1 MTRIN
6 TKLKMIV
13 NRLSIINTI
22 IFAIC
27 FISCVILILYST
39 VLPHDLVSKLLHVA
53 FLLYCNIRNNT
64 NSNTLERLIINNNSH
79 GNNSKS
85 RIS

>member
-22 IFAIC
+22 IFAIR
-27 FISCVILILYST
+27 FISCVILVLCSP
-39 VLPHDLVSKLLHVA
+39 VLPHDLVSKSLHIV
-53 FLLYCNIRNNT
+53 FYCTII
-64 NSNTLERLIINNNSH
+64 SGIILIAIH
-79 GNNSKS
+79 WKD
-85 RIS
+85 

>member
-6 TKLKMIV
+6 IKLKMIV

-27 FISCVILILYST
+27 FISCVILVLCSP
-39 VLPHDLVSKLLHVA
+39 VLPHDLVSKSLHIV
-53 FLLYCNIRNNT
+53 FYCTAI
-64 NSNTLERLIINNNSH
+64 SGIILIAIH
-79 GNNSKS
+79 WKD
-85 RIS
+85 

>member
-6 TKLKMIV
+6 IKLKMIV

-27 FISCVILILYST
+27 FISCVILVLYST

-53 FLLYCNIRNNT
+53 FYCTAI
-64 NSNTLERLIINNNSH
+64 SGIILIAIH
-79 GNNSKS
+79 WKD
-85 RIS
+85 